1 LKYLFKLFAF
11 CSLLFIFTGCGY
23 KPMSEFATK
32 IRGKVYVDISVNVND
47 PKNSVLIKDAMHEI
61 LVSRFKSTI
70 TKESSLADTNIRLT
84 LNSATLTA
92 IEYDKQGYVRLYRQT
107 VSISAKYHG
116 EFGNGSTKVSGNYD
130 FSVDNDSTISDTKRF
145 EAIKIASLKALED
158 ILSKLAIE
166 SFKK

>member
-1 LKYLFKLFAF
+1 
-11 CSLLFIFTGCGY
+11 
-23 KPMSEFATK
+23 MSEFATK

-70 TKESSLADTNIRLT
+70 TKENSLADTNIKLT

-107 VSISAKYHG
+107 VSISAKYNG
-116 EFGNGSTKVSGNYD
+116 KFGNGSTKVSGSYD